1 MRTTTTDMKLKNFY
15 LTIKEIEK
23 MQGSSKKMGIS
34 VSEFLR
40 RIIDNYYN
48 NLEQNE
54 NSKII

>member
-1 MRTTTTDMKLKNFY
+1 MKLKNFY

-23 MQGSSKKMGIS
+23 MQISSKKMGIS

-48 NLEQNE
+48 NLEKNE
-54 NSKII
+54 NTKII